1 MIWRVIIGVACA
13 FALAWLVFVLV
24 LARSRPQGGLLVE
37 SLRLIPDT
45 VRLLRGLA
53 TDKSLPRGVRVRLWL
68 LLAYLASPIDL
79 IPDFIP
85 VLGYADDA
93 IIVCAVLRA
102 IVRRAG
108 PEVIR
113 RHWPGTEDGMA
124 ALWRAAGLPPE
135 IRVQRNGQ

>member
-1 MIWRVIIGVACA
+1 MIWRIIIGVACA
-13 FALAWLVFVLV
+13 LAVAWLVLVLM
-24 LARSRPQGGLLVE
+24 LARSRPQRVLLAE

-45 VRLLRGLA
+45 VRLLRRLA
-53 TDKSLPRGVRVRLWL
+53 TDKSLPRGIRVRLWL
-68 LLAYLASPIDL
+68 LFVYLASPIDL

-102 IVRRAG
+102 VVRRAG
-108 PEVIR
+108 PEVVR
-113 RHWPGTEDGMA
+113 RHWPGTEDGLA

-135 IRVQRNGQ
+135 GALPPS

>member
-1 MIWRVIIGVACA
+1 MIWRIIIGVACA
-13 FALAWLVFVLV
+13 LAVAWLVLVLM
-24 LARSRPQGGLLVE
+24 LARSRPQRVLLAE

-45 VRLLRGLA
+45 VRLLRRLA
-53 TDKSLPRGVRVRLWL
+53 TDKSLPRGIRVRLWL
-68 LLAYLASPIDL
+68 LFVYLASPIDL

-102 IVRRAG
+102 VVRRAG
-108 PEVIR
+108 PDVVR
-113 RHWPGTEDGMA
+113 RHWPGTEDGLA

-135 IRVQRNGQ
+135 SALPPS

>member
-1 MIWRVIIGVACA
+1 MTWRVAAGLGCA
-13 FALAWLVFVLV
+13 MAVAWLALVLM
-24 LARSRPQGGLLVE
+24 LARSRPQGALLAE

-45 VRLLRGLA
+45 VRLLRRLA
-53 TDKSLPRGVRVRLWL
+53 TDESLPRGIRVRLWL
-68 LLAYLASPIDL
+68 LFAYLASPIDL

-102 IVRRAG
+102 VVRRAG
-108 PEVIR
+108 PEVVR

-135 IRVQRNGQ
+135 EGWPPR